1 MVGDSLRS
9 YRIEAKLGAGGM
21 GVVYKAVDSRLGRTA
36 ALKILPATLLNPD
49 RMRRFVLE
57 AKAASSLNHPNIVT
71 IYDIDSQQMNGE
83 TVNYIAME
91 YVAGETLDHMIG
103 RKGLRVRDALKYAA
117 QIADALAAAHAAG
130 IVHRDLKPS
139 NIMVTSQ
146 GVVKIL
152 DFGLAKVN
160 EEKEIDAYAETVHGE
175 GSPVTEEGTILGT
188 VAYMSPEQADGKKL
202 DVRSDIFSFGSVLY
216 EMVTGRRAFPGG
228 SKLSTLSAV
237 MHNDPQPPSQTVPEI
252 PAELDRIISRCLKK
266 DPERRWQTMMDLRVA
281 LEELREETDA
291 SNAGLAKPSLTKR
304 ITHTTRR
311 LALGIVLSLALGLTL
326 GAFYVQRFFRPEPL
340 SFQRL
345 TFRRGD
351 ISSAKFAPGGSVV
364 YSAEWDGAPSTLFST
379 QPGNRESRELGL
391 PTGKILSISQRGEM
405 AILIGDGEV
414 GTLARVP
421 FAGGAPREV
430 LENVSGADWGP
441 DGETLAVMRAV
452 SGRYNL
458 EYPIGTVLYEMKKL
472 QPQGPRVSIDGKLVA
487 FFDYDAE
494 VGDYA
499 LCVVGANRSRQIL
512 TRGWRGVGS
521 LSWSPNGREIW
532 FSGLQPSGEP
542 ALFAVDL
549 SGKQRLVSQLAGWI
563 VMEDVARDG
572 RVLLSTANSRM
583 SILYLPPDGSA
594 QRDLAWM
601 DVSALY
607 ELSSD
612 AQSIV
617 FVELSEL
624 EGRNYAIYLRKT
636 DGSPA
641 VRLGYGI
648 RPSLSPDGKW
658 IVCIHREPETSRLM
672 LIPTGA
678 GESRILNVEGM
689 HYDTVE
695 WFPDS
700 KRILFTGNETGHA
713 VRTWAYDPDGDKARP
728 LTKEGVRG
736 TRVSPDGLSFTVA
749 DGHRLSLSAVGSE
762 ESRAIFDLAGGER
775 VVRWSADGRYLFLQ
789 QPESDTIKVTRLEV
803 ATGRKVPW
811 RVLKV
816 PESGGVF
823 YGSLALS
830 ADGRACAASYQRDLV
845 NLYLVKGLQ

>member
-1 MVGDSLRS
+1 MIGNSLRS
-9 YRIEAKLGAGGM
+9 YRIETKLGEGGM
-21 GVVYKAVDSRLGRTA
+21 GVVYKAVDTRLGRTA
-36 ALKILPATLLNPD
+36 ALKTLPAAALDAD
-49 RMRRFVLE
+49 RMRRFVQE

-71 IYDIDSQQMNGE
+71 IYDIDTQEMNGE
-83 TVNYIAME
+83 TVHYIAME

-103 RKGLRVRDALKYAA
+103 RKGLRVRDALKYGA
-117 QIADALAAAHAAG
+117 QVADALAAAHAAG

-146 GVVKIL
+146 GLVKVL

-160 EEKEIDAYAETVHGE
+160 EQQEVDVYAETVDGG
-175 GSPVTEEGTILGT
+175 GSPVTEVGTILGT

-228 SKLSTLSAV
+228 SKLSTLSGV
-237 MHNDPQPPSQTVPEI
+237 MYKDPQPPSQTVPEI

-266 DPERRWQTMMDLRVA
+266 DPERRWQTMIDLKVA
-281 LEELREETDA
+281 LEELREEMDA
-291 SNAGLAKPSLTKR
+291 SNAGLAKPSPTR
-304 ITHTTRR
+304 RGTHTTRR
-311 LALGIVLSLALGLTL
+311 LALGIVLSLALGVTL

-364 YSAEWDGAPSTLFST
+364 YSASWEGAPSTLFSA

-405 AILIGDGEV
+405 AILMGNGEV
-414 GTLARVP
+414 GTLARVS

-430 LENVSGADWGP
+430 LENVGGADWGP

-452 SGRYNL
+452 SGRYTL
-458 EYPIGTVLYEMKKL
+458 EYPIGTVLYELKKL
-472 QPQGPRVSIDGKLVA
+472 HPYGPRVSADGKLVA
-487 FFDYDAE
+487 FFDYDPE

-499 LCVVGANRSRQIL
+499 LCVVGANYPRQVL
-512 TRGWRGVGS
+512 ARGWRGTGS
-521 LSWSPNGREIW
+521 LNWSPDGSEIW
-532 FSGLQPSGEP
+532 FSGVQPGGEP

-549 SGKQRLVSQLAGWI
+549 SGKQRLISQLAGWI
-563 VMEDVARDG
+563 IIQDVARDG
-572 RVLLSTANSRM
+572 RVLLNADNSRVG
-583 SILYLPPDGSA
+583 ILYQPPEGSS
-594 QRDLAWM
+594 QRNLAWM
-601 DVSALY
+601 DVSVLY
-607 ELSSD
+607 DLSSD

-617 FVELSEL
+617 FVELTEL

-641 VRLGYGI
+641 VRLGYGN
-648 RPSLSPDGKW
+648 RPSLSADGKW
-658 IVCIHREPETSRLM
+658 IVCIRREPETSRLL
-672 LIPTGA
+672 LIPTGP
-678 GESRILNVEGM
+678 GEPRSVNIEGL

-700 KRILFTGNETGHA
+700 KRILFTGNETGRA
-713 VRTWAYDPDGDKARP
+713 ARTWAYDPDGSKLTP

-736 TRVSPDGLSFTVA
+736 TRLSPDGHWFTVA
-749 DGHRLSLSAVGSE
+749 DAHNLLLTAIDSE
-762 ESRAIFDLAGGER
+762 EPKTISDLGPGER

-789 QPESDTIKVTRLEV
+789 QTESNTIKVSRLEV
-803 ATGRKVPW
+803 ATGHRVPW

-816 PESGGVF
+816 PEPGAFF

-830 ADGRACAASYQRDLV
+830 ADGKACAASFQRDLA
-845 NLYLVKGLQ
+845 NLYLVKGLK